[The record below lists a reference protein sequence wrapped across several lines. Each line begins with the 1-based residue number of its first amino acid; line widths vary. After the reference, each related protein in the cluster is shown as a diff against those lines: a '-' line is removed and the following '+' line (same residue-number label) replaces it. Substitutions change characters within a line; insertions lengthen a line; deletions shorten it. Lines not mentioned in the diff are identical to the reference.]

1 MFNHYFKKIKM
12 QIENLEF
19 FALNVLNLRHL
30 YMNPSLKSQFENIA
44 VVVGIQKS
52 DGAEFEFCFSLF

>member
-1 MFNHYFKKIKM
+1 M

>member
-1 MFNHYFKKIKM
+1 M

-30 YMNPSLKSQFENIA
+30 YMNPSLVEA
-44 VVVGIQKS
+44 
-52 DGAEFEFCFSLF
+52 SLKILQQL